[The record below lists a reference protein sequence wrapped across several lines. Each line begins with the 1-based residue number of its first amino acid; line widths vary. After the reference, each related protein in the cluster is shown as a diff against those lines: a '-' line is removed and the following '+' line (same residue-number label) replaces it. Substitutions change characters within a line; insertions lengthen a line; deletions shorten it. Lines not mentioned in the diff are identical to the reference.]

1 VLVEHNHLS
10 KAPVGIHVTNR
21 TCDVFLIGN
30 SFEDVHQEY
39 CYDTPAMHERAC
51 YYPPTVSSV
60 GQPPSTYYEGQE
72 DSADVDYLTGVRKTT
87 WRVQQ
92 EERGY

>member
-1 VLVEHNHLS
+1 MDSEVVLVEHNHLS

-30 SFEDVHQEY
+30 TFEDVHQEY
-39 CYDTPAMHERAC
+39 CFDTPAMHGRAC
-51 YYPPTVSSV
+51 YYPPTV
-60 GQPPSTYYEGQE
+60 GPAGLPP
-72 DSADVDYLTGVRKTT
+72 VDDPGIDPFTGVRKAP
-87 WRVQQ
+87 WRVEQ